1 VPSEVSSSFLRGGA
15 AGFTL
20 VEILIVV
27 VILGVMAAIVVPQY
41 AGARREVEQ
50 GAFVN
55 DIRVFTDAAAL
66 YQHENGAYPEDAGS
80 GVMPTGFDQYIPQ
93 HKWEGGT
100 PIGGDWDHES
110 GADYGYISAVG
121 VHFQTGDR
129 RDDDFMLE
137 VDARMDDGNLTS
149 SSFQKIDGD
158 RYYRIVAQ

>member
-66 YQHENGAYPEDAGS
+66 YQHENP
-80 GVMPTGFDQYIPQ
+80 MPRRCISMRTARIP
-93 HKWEGGT
+93 KT
-100 PIGGDWDHES
+100 P
-110 GADYGYISAVG
+110 
-121 VHFQTGDR
+121 
-129 RDDDFMLE
+129 
-137 VDARMDDGNLTS
+137 AR
-149 SSFQKIDGD
+149 
-158 RYYRIVAQ
+158 A